1 MPAKGRHWVM
11 LWLVLFLVVAVIVTA
26 RQTSA
31 IGIGGRLTKVRE
43 ERSSLEAQRAE
54 IEHRIRELS
63 GRQALGRLAEQS
75 LGLHAPSDSEI
86 VLLRVPTGPDDRP

>member
-1 MPAKGRHWVM
+1 MSAKGRHWVM
-11 LWLVLFLVVAVIVTA
+11 LWLLLFLVVAVIVTA

-31 IGIGGRLTKVRE
+31 ISISGRLTKVRE
-43 ERSSLEAQRAE
+43 NRTALEAQRAE
-54 IEHRIRELS
+54 LQHRIRELS

-86 VLLRVPTGPDDRP
+86 VLLKIPANPDEHP